1 MDELDEKEG
10 RFISSIDLIKRTGLS
25 RATLNNY
32 IKAGMLPRPVVKK
45 PNLTDLSKAKRIGY
59 FPESVLRILDD
70 IIQSK
75 KKGLSMER
83 IRKAFSEKSNVSP
96 RRSPISRLRTGA
108 IGVRSSD
115 KSSDTQEL
123 FPHEESR
130 LDIESPDMPKK
141 AYGEKQSPK
150 ERAFQEHFRQ
160 PLPIPLTFSILAADL
175 QDSIRMCAELPPE
188 EYFCLIHQIW
198 TCANSTFEK
207 YYGIYGRHSG
217 NGIVYYFIK
226 NHNTNYLMDAILCAL
241 ELREKMK
248 HLSEELRKDTWWCG
262 DLYLNIGINEGYEFF
277 GRLPTAPA
285 REVITLGDTANSTV
299 RLSHFAR
306 CGSIW
311 TTKNLLNRL
320 DAKERKK
327 IRHGIHRSQQTH
339 ELLIENT
346 FSRVGE
352 MISKNAIG
360 NQVID
365 DISPMIVTE
374 ICNLR

>member
-1 MDELDEKEG
+1 MGELDEKGG

-70 IIQSK
+70 IRQSK
-75 KKGLSMER
+75 KKGLSMVR
-83 IRKAFSEKSNVSP
+83 IRKAFSEKSSVSP
-96 RRSPISRLRTGA
+96 RQNPISGLRTGT

-123 FPHEESR
+123 FPLEESR
-130 LDIESPDMPKK
+130 LGIESPDMPEK
-141 AYGEKQSPK
+141 AYGKKQSAD
-150 ERAFQEHFRQ
+150 ERAFQEHFQQ
-160 PLPIPLTFSILAADL
+160 PLPIPLAFSILAADL

-188 EYFCLIHQIW
+188 EYFHLVHQIW
-198 TCANSTFEK
+198 TCANSTFDK
-207 YYGIYGRHSG
+207 YYGVYGKHSG
-217 NGIVYYFIK
+217 DGIVYYFLK
-226 NHNTNYLMDAILCAL
+226 HRNSNYLFDAILCAL

-248 HLSEELRKDTWWCG
+248 HLSDECKKDTGWCG
-262 DLYLNIGINEGYEFF
+262 DLYLNIGINEGHEFF
-277 GRLPTAPA
+277 GRLPNAPT

-327 IRHGIHRSQQTH
+327 IRYGIHRSQQPL
-339 ELLIENT
+339 EILNENT

-360 NQVID
+360 NQIID

-374 ICNLR
+374 VCNLR